1 MYRLKSRLRSIR
13 ARLLLLLPCLL
24 ALPWWGAV
32 FADPSAEYYRA
43 CQHAS
48 IDHAVSA
55 PHLITRREFN
65 ERLAEGGLRAQ
76 ASCAALFARLSQLT
90 DPTPEE
96 RLALFEAASWIGED
110 GDGDYCGMAQPLI
123 RALPDNNPDALQLRT
138 ACTEDREESLSL
150 LLRSLEADP
159 RHPRHR
165 AGLKYLHLMVRGGAE
180 VDSKTLLR
188 HWNTRY
194 EITGF
199 PSAKIDRAA
208 LIYTTAVEAGE
219 REAAEEIRARVR
231 GDLGL
236 DSLGF
241 ERREAA
247 LELLC
252 DRAVFELDL
261 ENLCTG
267 AMERLAA
274 ESAALGD
281 PLPPDIL
288 RPLDGAIRLISDTR
302 LPIGGGGGPEEREAL
317 SRLQTVLDRYPDH
330 LKSSEHL
337 RVHAEGFLEGPE
349 RIESLRR
356 ATRLDPGNVA
366 ARCGLAGTLERSAP
380 REAWSIYADLAARPA
395 DPSMRCDPQAS
406 LRRIEELMR
415 TGTTDNEMPQPQIE
429 EVIVN

>member
-1 MYRLKSRLRSIR
+1 MHRLRNRFQYGLVRSFRIP
-13 ARLLLLLPCLL
+13 LF
-24 ALPWWGAV
+24 ALVLSWCDAV
-32 FADPSAEYYRA
+32 LADPSAEFYRSCA
-43 CQHAS
+43 HAAVG
-48 IDHAVSA
+48 HAFSVR
-55 PHLITRREFN
+55 HLITRREFN
-65 ERLAEGGLRAQ
+65 QRLGEGSRRAEL
-76 ASCAALFARLSQLT
+76 SCAALVAKLEGVR

-96 RLALFEAASWIGED
+96 RLALFRAARWFG
-110 GDGDYCGMAQPLI
+110 GDGDYCSAAIPFAE
-123 RALPDNNPDALQLRT
+123 ALPKSNPDALQIRSVC
-138 ACTEDREESLSL
+138 AANQKESLTL

-159 RHPRHR
+159 QHPRHR
-165 AGLKYLHLMVRGGAE
+165 AGLKRLSWRVRFGIKMDVEMLLHHLNTFYEMARSSGEGA
-180 VDSKTLLR
+180 
-188 HWNTRY
+188 
-194 EITGF
+194 
-199 PSAKIDRAA
+199 SAAA
-208 LIYTTAVEAGE
+208 LIYAVALEAGNQE
-219 REAAEEIRARVR
+219 TAEEIRARVR

-302 LPIGGGGGPEEREAL
+302 LPIGGGGGSEEREAL
-317 SRLQTVLDRYPDH
+317 AHLQTVLDSYPDH

-380 REAWSIYADLAARPA
+380 EEAWSIYADLAARPA

-406 LRRIEELMR
+406 LRRIEER
-415 TGTTDNEMPQPQIE
+415 RRAGATADEMPQGGIE